1 MLKIL
6 AKEKSQMLNLN
17 NAPVSDAPQMERT
30 LIPAGTVCRAVIVVK
45 MGDIELQEFGAGQWF
60 KQSQSS
66 KAKWMELEFT
76 IVGGE
81 HDRRK
86 FWDRI
91 FVDGDKMGQSG
102 IPQAKEIGLQ
112 TLRQIIESANSLD
125 PSDMSPEAQQRR
137 NISGVMDLNGM
148 EICAKVGIKKGN
160 NGYSDS
166 NKLTAALTPNQKD
179 FIPSGQAPV
188 MQTPAAAAQAPTPQ
202 PQATGAAPSWANR

>member
-1 MLKIL
+1 
-6 AKEKSQMLNLN
+6 MLNLN

-30 LIPAGTVCRAVIVVK
+30 LIPAGTICRAVIVVK
-45 MGDIELQEFGAGQWF
+45 MGDIEIPEFGSGQWF
-60 KQSQSS
+60 KRSATTN
-66 KAKWMELEFT
+66 AKWMELEFT
-76 IVGGE
+76 VIGGE

-112 TLRQIIESANSLD
+112 TLRQIIESANSLL

-148 EICAKVGIKKGN
+148 EICAKVGVKKGN
-160 NGYSDS
+160 DGYADT
-166 NKLTAALTPNQKD
+166 NRLTAALTPNQKD

-188 MQTPAAAAQAPTPQ
+188 AQQSTVSVTSAPATGT
-202 PQATGAAPSWANR
+202 QATGGVAPSWANR

>member
-1 MLKIL
+1 
-6 AKEKSQMLNLN
+6 MLNLN
-17 NAPVSDAPQMERT
+17 NAPVSNAPQMERT

-45 MGDIELQEFGAGQWF
+45 MGDIEIPEFGSGRWF

-112 TLRQIIESANSLD
+112 TLRKIIESANSLD
-125 PSDMSPEAQQRR
+125 PTDMSPEAQQRR

-179 FIPSGQAPV
+179 FIPTGQAPV
-188 MQTPAAAAQAPTPQ
+188 MQTPAAALQAPTQQ
-202 PQATGAAPSWANR
+202 PQQQAMGGVAPSWANR

>member
-1 MLKIL
+1 
-6 AKEKSQMLNLN
+6 MLNLN
-17 NAPVSDAPQMERT
+17 NAPVSDASQMERT
-30 LIPAGTVCRAVIVVK
+30 LIPAGTVCRAVIIVK

>member
-1 MLKIL
+1 MI
-6 AKEKSQMLNLN
+6 NLN
-17 NAPVSDAPQMERT
+17 TAAVNDGPQEFS
-30 LIPAGTVCRAVIVVK
+30 LIPAGTIARAVIIVK
-45 MGDIELQEFGAGQWF
+45 MGDIEIPEFGSGQWF

-91 FVDGDKMGQSG
+91 FVDGDKMGESG

-112 TLRQIIESANSLD
+112 TLRKIIESANSLD

-160 NGYSDS
+160 QGYSDS

>member
-1 MLKIL
+1 
-6 AKEKSQMLNLN
+6 MLNLN
-17 NAPVSDAPQMERT
+17 NAPVSEAPQMERT
-30 LIPAGTVCRAVIVVK
+30 LIPANTVCRAVIVVK
-45 MGDIELQEFGAGQWF
+45 MGDMELPEFGPGQWF
-60 KQSQSS
+60 KASQSS

-91 FVDGDKMGQSG
+91 FVDGDKLGQSG

-112 TLRQIIESANSLD
+112 TLRQIIESANGIE

-137 NISGVMDLNGM
+137 NISSIMDLNGM
-148 EICAKVGIKKGN
+148 EICAKVGIKKGT
-160 NGYSDS
+160 NGYSDN

-188 MQTPAAAAQAPTPQ
+188 MQTPAAAAQQPMQQ
-202 PQATGAAPSWANR
+202 PQQASGGVAPSWANR

>member
-1 MLKIL
+1 
-6 AKEKSQMLNLN
+6 MLNLN
-17 NAPVSDAPQMERT
+17 NAPVSDASQMERT
-30 LIPAGTVCRAVIVVK
+30 LIPAGTVCRAVIIVK

-91 FVDGDKMGQSG
+91 FVDGDKMGESG

-112 TLRQIIESANSLD
+112 TLRKIIESANSLD

>member
-1 MLKIL
+1 
-6 AKEKSQMLNLN
+6 MLNLN

-30 LIPAGTVCRAVIVVK
+30 LIPMNTVCRAIILVK
-45 MGDIELQEFGAGQWF
+45 SGDMEIPEFGPGQWF
-60 KQSQSS
+60 KASQSS

-91 FVDGDKMGQSG
+91 FVDGDKLGQSG

-112 TLRQIIESANSLD
+112 TLRQIIESANGIE
-125 PSDMSPEAQQRR
+125 PSDMSAEAQQRR
-137 NISGVMDLNGM
+137 NISSIMDLNGM

-179 FIPSGQAPV
+179 FIPAGQVQV
-188 MQTPAAAAQAPTPQ
+188 MQTPAAAAAPQAPTQQ
-202 PQATGAAPSWANR
+202 PQQASGGVAPSWANR